1 MPETLDR
8 HTAEVQNAQ
17 IWPRYLFVVQSV
29 LRARVDARVRDL
41 RAWLHKPSSWIAIA
55 CWGSLGVFV
64 LVGIGLPLFGVGTFL
79 DTQLMTKFAPWT
91 STLKSMTRP
100 TNIFVT
106 DTLDGYAP
114 QPAFLV
120 QQAHQGVLG
129 QWDPYSAGGVE
140 VGGLPDSGAYSP
152 LSLPWWILPLS
163 YAPGAVKL
171 LEIVAITVGMSLFL
185 RRLNVPSPAW
195 PVASLIYAA
204 SGFMIAWT
212 NWPQTRV
219 AAFIPLLFWAVD
231 RVAVLHK
238 KRDVLSV
245 GLIVMS
251 LILGGFPAVAA
262 FALFV
267 AGPYVIV
274 RSLVVHRSG
283 SKLLWSLLIAFC
295 GLAFGGLLSAWQVIP
310 LEIDLTH
317 VVNLGIRAAANA
329 SGALGLL
336 PLISSYV
343 PDVIGLESTGTAW
356 SGLSPVE
363 GLSYVGITAVV
374 LLVAALLIRPRG
386 ERRRGRAG
394 TIVFLFAALAVCVD
408 LTFFGGPLLAGLQH
422 IPPFD
427 SNPIGRMRSM
437 VGFLAAVL
445 AGIGFG
451 ALLDPAPLREEL
463 REWRAQLRA
472 SRAARFAAAA
482 FAVLLGLAAVAGV
495 VWALFEKVPNPYRL
509 AVGAEAFATFIVG
522 ALVVVGIVRM
532 LLSRSPR
539 MRIAVSCALPLT
551 VLAPAL
557 VMVHFWW
564 PTSSSSTV
572 YPTTSAISYLQKHVG
587 DQRIATEG
595 QTLLPGAST
604 YYDLRAVGG
613 HDFETGEWSA
623 LLTKVDP
630 AGFAS
635 PTYESLSPH
644 NLPTSITSPILD
656 RLGVEYVIVDPDVA
670 AVGAAGPAPG
680 NTRTGD
686 QLSGTPLAGA
696 TEKGPLR
703 GVELNF
709 PETVTGPK
717 GVTLEVR
724 VVSDADGAVL
734 ARTSTWDVSLDG
746 LRSVTLMG
754 EDIPASTAWHL
765 EVTVSGASGPVPVA
779 ENSDGTAAATLIRPR
794 DDGLSVVH
802 TGDATIYRRSTALQ
816 RVHWA
821 SSAVVETDATKRI
834 DLIDSGRLAPDA
846 VVLSTHSDAAP
857 NTGGTATVTQ
867 LPGTVNQVAAKVDA
881 SAAGW
886 LVVEDSLQRPG
897 WSATV
902 DGKPAK
908 LVAADEAGGAV
919 RVPAGTHTV
928 VLSYSTPGLSEG
940 LAITFVTVAG
950 TAVVLLAAGLIA
962 RRRRRLR
969 RA

>member
-1 MPETLDR
+1 M
-8 HTAEVQNAQ
+8 
-17 IWPRYLFVVQSV
+17 QSV
-29 LRARVDARVRDL
+29 LRVRPGAHLRDL
-41 RAWLHKPSSWIAIA
+41 RAWLRKPSSWIAIA
-55 CWGSLGVFV
+55 CWGSLVVFV
-64 LVGIGLPLFGVGTFL
+64 LVGIGLPLFGVGSFL

-91 STLKSMTRP
+91 STLKSMTP
-100 TNIFVT
+100 LKNIFVT

-140 VGGLPDSGAYSP
+140 LGGLPNSGAYSP

-195 PVASLIYAA
+195 PIASLIYAA
-204 SGFMIAWT
+204 SGFMVAWT

-238 KRDVLSV
+238 KRDILSV

-274 RSLVVHRSG
+274 RSLIVHRSG
-283 SKLLWSLLIAFC
+283 IKLLWSLLIAFG

-317 VVNLGIRAAANA
+317 VVNLGIRATANG

-336 PLISSYV
+336 PLISSYL

-356 SGLSPVE
+356 SGLNPVE
-363 GLSYVGITAVV
+363 AFSYVGITAVV
-374 LLVAALLIRPRG
+374 LLAAALLIRPRG
-386 ERRRGRAG
+386 ERRRGRVG
-394 TIVFLFAALAVCVD
+394 TIVFLLVALAVCVD
-408 LTFFGGPLLAGLQH
+408 LTFFGGPLLGVLQH
-422 IPPFD
+422 VPPFN
-427 SNPIGRMRSM
+427 SNPIGRMRSV
-437 VGFLAAVL
+437 VGFLVAVL
-445 AGIGFG
+445 AAFGFG
-451 ALLDPAPLREEL
+451 ALLDPAPVREEL

-482 FAVLLGLAAVAGV
+482 FVVVLGLVAAVGV
-495 VWALFEKVPNPYRL
+495 VWALHEKVPSPYRL
-509 AVGAEAFATFIVG
+509 AVAAEALATFVVG
-522 ALVVVGIVRM
+522 ALVIAGIVWM
-532 LLSRSPR
+532 LLSRR
-539 MRIAVSCALPLT
+539 RWVRTAVSCLLPLT

-557 VMVHFWW
+557 VIVHFWW

-587 DQRIATEG
+587 NQRIATEG
-595 QTLLPGAST
+595 QTMLPGAST

-613 HDFETGEWSA
+613 HDFETAGWSA
-623 LLTKVDP
+623 LLDRVDP
-630 AGFAS
+630 ASFAS
-635 PTYESLSPH
+635 ATYESLSPQ

-670 AVGAAGPAPG
+670 AVGAVGPAPT
-680 NTRTGD
+680 NTHTGD
-686 QLSGTPLAGA
+686 QPSGTPLAGA
-696 TEKGPLR
+696 TEQGPLR
-703 GVELNF
+703 GVEVTF
-709 PETVTGPK
+709 PKAVTGPK
-717 GVTLEVR
+717 GVTLEVQ
-724 VVSDADGAVL
+724 VVADSDGTVL
-734 ARTSTWDVSLDG
+734 AHTSTWGASLG
-746 LRSVTLMG
+746 GPRSVTLMG
-754 EDIPASTAWHL
+754 GSIPASTVWHL
-765 EVTVSGASGPVPVA
+765 EITVSGASGPVPVA
-779 ENSDGTAAATLIRPR
+779 ENADGTAAATLIRPR

-821 SSAVVETDATKRI
+821 SSSVVETDAAKRV

-846 VVLSTHSDAAP
+846 VVLSTQSDAAA

-867 LPGTVNQVAAKVDA
+867 LPGTVNQVATKVDA

-928 VLSYSTPGLSEG
+928 VLSYSTPGLNEG
-940 LAITFVTVAG
+940 IVVTVATVAATVVVMLAWGLG
-950 TAVVLLAAGLIA
+950 T
-962 RRRRRLR
+962 RRRRRMR
-969 RA
+969 RG